1 VTLRVALV
9 TYSTRPRGGVVHT
22 LSLAAAL
29 HRMGQPVHIL
39 ALGDS
44 AAGWFTEVTVPY
56 TIVPAPPRLPTL
68 EERVFAAVDTLADAL
83 REVATDYDVL
93 HAQDCIS
100 ARAAAR
106 VRDEGAPVVVVR
118 TVHHVDDFTTQALV
132 DCQRAAIVEP
142 DEVLVVS
149 QYWQQQ
155 LAADY
160 DVTARVVY
168 NGVDADRFA
177 RRPTP
182 GAVAALRARVGASAR
197 PLLLAVGGIEPRKG
211 SMELVEALALLRGEL
226 EPSPVLAIVG
236 GQSFQDHQAYRD
248 RALERAAA
256 VGLELG
262 CDVVL
267 VGTVDDDEL
276 PTWYHAADLLA
287 FPSVNEGWGLAV
299 LEALAAGL
307 PAVVTDIPVFREY
320 LTDGRGVLF
329 VTPHDA
335 TALAAALQTI
345 LTDHAL
351 AGRLSAAGPV
361 VARRYPWSS
370 SAEQH
375 RAIYQRLTLPR
386 RAARR
391 PGARA
396 G

>member
-1 VTLRVALV
+1 VTPRVALL
-9 TYSTRPRGGVVHT
+9 TYSSRPRGGVVHT
-22 LSLAAAL
+22 LSLASAL
-29 HRMGQPVHIL
+29 HRLGQPVHIL
-39 ALGDS
+39 ALGDPT
-44 AAGWFTEVTVPY
+44 AGWFTEVTAPH
-56 TIVPAPPRLPTL
+56 TMVPAAAWLPTL

-83 REVATDYDVL
+83 REVAAEYDVL

-132 DCQRAAIVEP
+132 ECQRAAILEP

-149 QYWQQQ
+149 QYWQRR
-155 LAADY
+155 LAVDY
-160 DVTARVVY
+160 GITAHVVH
-168 NGVDADRFA
+168 NGVDADRFG

-182 GAVAALRARVGASAR
+182 GAVAALRARVGTSAR

-211 SMELVEALALLRGEL
+211 SFELIEALALVRGKL
-226 EPSPVLAIVG
+226 EPSPVLAVVG

-248 RALERAAA
+248 RALARAATL
-256 VGLELG
+256 GLELG
-262 CDVVL
+262 RDIVQ
-267 VGTVDDDEL
+267 VGTVEDAEL
-276 PTWYHAADLLA
+276 PAWYHAADMLA

-329 VTPHDA
+329 VPPGDA
-335 TALAAALQTI
+335 TALAAAVRTI
-345 LTDHAL
+345 LTDRAL
-351 AGRLSAAGPV
+351 AGRLSAAGPA
-361 VARRYPWSS
+361 VARQYPWAA

-375 RAIYQRLTLPR
+375 RAIYQRLAIPR
-386 RAARR
+386 GAMPRDRR
-391 PGARA
+391 
-396 G
+396 